1 MGLEAWGWAAYSPR
15 AMGDMWFWKKT
26 ALSWELLWNN
36 HRKKIKAELLIA
48 KEILCLGE
56 KSQVWESED
65 GKNSPGLTSMALNIF
80 LRASSP
86 GFLFQQVWEYYS
98 FQSTGSHMDKMG
110 WPRHTSFP

>member
-1 MGLEAWGWAAYSPR
+1 
-15 AMGDMWFWKKT
+15 MGDIWLWQKA

-36 HRKKIKAELLIA
+36 YRKKLKAELLIA
-48 KEILCLGE
+48 KEILCLVE

-65 GKNSPGLTSMALNIF
+65 VKTSPGVTSMASNIL

-98 FQSTGSHMDKMG
+98 FQITGSHMDEMSWG
-110 WPRHTSFP
+110 RRTSFP